1 MPPAPAVPPLTKPRS
16 EVVGD
21 FGVADRR
28 SSAVIGFRK
37 AGKDRVAPRRVRR
50 LAGVGMVVPLA
61 VGALLGG
68 GAAPAVAGPGNGPTA
83 VVSMGDSYIS
93 GEAGRWKGN
102 SLTNTGNRNGTDRA
116 WISGSSYDPAK
127 VYGTTAGG
135 CHRSDSAEV
144 ISAGAI
150 AETAVN
156 LACSG
161 ATSQNVF
168 RASNGGVSFK
178 GEAPQADQLAAVAA
192 SRDVKVIALSIGGND
207 LGFAD
212 IIKDCAYD
220 FVLWGSYCY
229 DNQQYGVDQKID
241 AVMAD
246 VGKSVDE
253 IRAVMRA
260 AGYTDSSYRIVL
272 QSYPSPIPRAAENRY
287 TQSDWSRL
295 NTGGCP
301 FWNRDSDWARDS
313 LVPQIANRIK
323 GVATAKG
330 VQFLDLRDM
339 LQGREVCAKASKQV
353 SSSVP
358 ASARTSEWARWIDN
372 NESQGLIQESMHPN
386 HYGQLAVGRCL
397 SLAVAQPANS
407 TVGCKNTAGGDHT
420 GMYLTPAS

>member
-1 MPPAPAVPPLTKPRS
+1 M
-16 EVVGD
+16 
-21 FGVADRR
+21 
-28 SSAVIGFRK
+28 IGFRN
-37 AGKDRVAPRRVRR
+37 ASKDRDRSRVRR
-50 LAGVGMVVPLA
+50 LAGAGLVLPLA
-61 VGALLGG
+61 VGALVAG
-68 GAAPAVAGPGNGPTA
+68 GAGTSAASPGTGPTA

-102 SLTNTGNRNGTDRA
+102 TLTNTGSRNGTDRG
-116 WISGSSYDPAK
+116 WVSGSTYDPGK

-144 ISAGAI
+144 RSAGAI
-150 AETAVN
+150 ADVAVN

-161 ATSQNVF
+161 AVSDNVF
-168 RASNGGVSFK
+168 RASNGGVAFK

-192 SRDVKVIALSIGGND
+192 SHNVKVIALSIGGND

-212 IIKDCAYD
+212 IIKDCALD
-220 FVLWGSYCY
+220 FVIWNSYCY
-229 DNQQYGVDQKID
+229 DDQQYGVDQKID
-241 AVMAD
+241 AVMGK

-253 IRAVMRA
+253 VRAVMRA
-260 AGYTDSSYRIVL
+260 AGYADSSYRIVL
-272 QSYPSPIPRAAENRY
+272 QSYPSPIPRSAENRY

-313 LVPQIANRIK
+313 LVPQIADRIK
-323 GVATAKG
+323 AVAAAKG

-353 SSSVP
+353 SSTVP
-358 ASARTSEWARWIDN
+358 ASAKTSEWARWIDN

-386 HYGQLAVGRCL
+386 YFGQLAAGRCL
-397 SLAVAQPANS
+397 ALVVAQPAS
-407 TVGCKNTAGGDHT
+407 SGFSCKNTAGGDQT
-420 GMYLTPAS
+420 GMFLTPAS

>member
-1 MPPAPAVPPLTKPRS
+1 M
-16 EVVGD
+16 
-21 FGVADRR
+21 
-28 SSAVIGFRK
+28 IGFRK
-37 AGKDRVAPRRVRR
+37 AGEGRAAPRRVRR
-50 LAGVGMVVPLA
+50 LAGAGMVLPLA
-61 VGALLGG
+61 AALLAG
-68 GAAPAVAGPGNGPTA
+68 GAGTAVAGPGTGPTA

-102 SLTNTGNRNGTDRA
+102 SLTNSGSRNGTDRA
-116 WISGSSYDPAK
+116 WVSGSSYDPAK

-144 ISAGAI
+144 LSAGAV

-161 ATSQNVF
+161 AVSQNVF
-168 RASNGGVSFK
+168 RASNGGVAYK

-192 SRDVKVIALSIGGND
+192 SRDVKVIALSVGGND

-229 DNQQYGVDQKID
+229 DDQQAGVDQKID
-241 AVMAD
+241 GVMAN

-253 IRAVMRA
+253 IRAVMRQ
-260 AGYTDSSYRIVL
+260 AGYADASYRIVL
-272 QSYPSPIPRAAENRY
+272 QSYPSPIPRGAENRY

-313 LVPQIANRIK
+313 LVPQIANRLK
-323 GVATAKG
+323 GVAAAKG

-353 SSSVP
+353 SSTVP
-358 ASARTSEWARWIDN
+358 ASAKTGEWARWIDN
-372 NESQGLIQESMHPN
+372 NESQGLVQESMHPN
-386 HYGQLAVGRCL
+386 YYGQLAVGRCL
-397 SLAVAQPANS
+397 ALAVAQPANS
-407 TVGCKNTAGGDHT
+407 ASSCKNTAGGDHT
-420 GMYLTPAS
+420 GMFLTAAP

>member
-1 MPPAPAVPPLTKPRS
+1 
-16 EVVGD
+16 
-21 FGVADRR
+21 
-28 SSAVIGFRK
+28 
-37 AGKDRVAPRRVRR
+37 
-50 LAGVGMVVPLA
+50 MVLPLA
-61 VGALLGG
+61 VSALLAG
-68 GAAPAVAGPGNGPTA
+68 GAGTSAASPGTGPTA

-102 SLTNTGNRNGTDRA
+102 SLTNTGSRNGTDRA
-116 WISGSSYDPAK
+116 WTGSTYDPAK

-144 ISAGAI
+144 RSAGAI
-150 AETAVN
+150 ADVAVN

-161 ATSQNVF
+161 ATSDHVF
-168 RASNGGVSFK
+168 RSSNGGVAFK

-192 SRDVKVIALSIGGND
+192 SHNVKVIALSIGGND

-212 IIKDCAYD
+212 IIKKCALD
-220 FVLWGSYCY
+220 FTLWYSYCY
-229 DNQQYGVDQKID
+229 DDQQYAVDQKID
-241 AVMAD
+241 GVMAK

-253 IRAVMRA
+253 IRAVMRS
-260 AGYTDSSYRIVL
+260 AGYADSAYRIVL
-272 QSYPSPIPRAAENRY
+272 QSYPSPIPRGAENRY

-295 NTGGCP
+295 STGGCP

-313 LVPQIANRIK
+313 LVPQIASRIK
-323 GVATAKG
+323 GVAAAKG

-353 SSSVP
+353 TSTVP
-358 ASARTSEWARWIDN
+358 ASAQTSEWARWIDN

-386 HYGQLAVGRCL
+386 YFGQLAAGRCL
-397 SLAVAQPANS
+397 SLAVAQSATAGFS
-407 TVGCKNTAGGDHT
+407 CKNTAGADES

>member
-1 MPPAPAVPPLTKPRS
+1 M
-16 EVVGD
+16 
-21 FGVADRR
+21 
-28 SSAVIGFRK
+28 IGFRNVS
-37 AGKDRVAPRRVRR
+37 KDRDRSRVRR
-50 LAGVGMVVPLA
+50 LAGAGLVLPLA
-61 VGALLGG
+61 VGALVAG
-68 GAAPAVAGPGNGPTA
+68 GAGTSAASPGTGPTA

-102 SLTNTGNRNGTDRA
+102 TLTNTGSRNGTDRG
-116 WISGSSYDPAK
+116 WVSGSTYDPGK

-144 ISAGAI
+144 RSAGAI
-150 AETAVN
+150 ADVAVN

-161 ATSQNVF
+161 AVSDNVF
-168 RASNGGVSFK
+168 RASNGGVAFK

-192 SRDVKVIALSIGGND
+192 SHDVKVIALSIGGND

-212 IIKDCAYD
+212 IIKDCALD
-220 FVLWGSYCY
+220 FVIWNSYCY
-229 DNQQYGVDQKID
+229 DDQQYGVDQKID
-241 AVMAD
+241 AVMGK

-253 IRAVMRA
+253 VRAVMRA
-260 AGYTDSSYRIVL
+260 AGYADTSYRIVL
-272 QSYPSPIPRAAENRY
+272 QSYPSPIPRGAENRY

-323 GVATAKG
+323 AVAAAKG

-339 LQGREVCAKASKQV
+339 MQGREVCAKASKQV
-353 SSSVP
+353 TSTVP
-358 ASARTSEWARWIDN
+358 ASAKTSEWARWIDN

-386 HYGQLAVGRCL
+386 YFGQLAAGRCL
-397 SLAVAQPANS
+397 ALVVAQPAS
-407 TVGCKNTAGGDHT
+407 SGFSCKNTAGGDQT
-420 GMYLTPAS
+420 GMFLTPAS

>member
-1 MPPAPAVPPLTKPRS
+1 MPPAGGTPTSQPRDAV
-16 EVVGD
+16 VAD
-21 FGVADRR
+21 FGVAERR
-28 SSAVIGFRK
+28 SSAVIGFRNVS
-37 AGKDRVAPRRVRR
+37 KDRDRSRVRR
-50 LAGVGMVVPLA
+50 LAGAAMAVPLA
-61 VGALLGG
+61 AGALLAG
-68 GAAPAVAGPGNGPTA
+68 GAGTSAASPGTGPTA

-102 SLTNTGNRNGTDRA
+102 SLTNSGSRNGTDRG
-116 WISGSSYDPAK
+116 WISGSTYDPAK

-144 ISAGAI
+144 RSAGAI
-150 AETAVN
+150 ADVAVN

-161 ATSQNVF
+161 AVSDNVF
-168 RASNGGVSFK
+168 RASNGGVAYK

-192 SRDVKVIALSIGGND
+192 SHDVKVIALSIGGND

-212 IIKDCAYD
+212 IITDCALD
-220 FVLWGSYCY
+220 FVLWNSYCY
-229 DNQQYGVDQKID
+229 DDQQSGVDQKID
-241 AVMAD
+241 AVMGK

-260 AGYTDSSYRIVL
+260 AGYADSSYRIVL
-272 QSYPSPIPRAAENRY
+272 QSYPSPIPRGAENRY

-323 GVATAKG
+323 GVAAAKG

-339 LQGREVCAKASKQV
+339 MQGREVCAKASKQV
-353 SSSVP
+353 SSTMP
-358 ASARTSEWARWIDN
+358 ASAKTSEWARWIDN
-372 NESQGLIQESMHPN
+372 NETQGLIQESMHPN
-386 HYGQLAVGRCL
+386 YFGQLAAGRCL
-397 SLAVAQPANS
+397 ALVVAQPAS
-407 TVGCKNTAGGDHT
+407 SGFSCKNTAGGDQT
-420 GMYLTPAS
+420 GMFLTPAS

>member
-1 MPPAPAVPPLTKPRS
+1 M
-16 EVVGD
+16 
-21 FGVADRR
+21 
-28 SSAVIGFRK
+28 IGFRNVS
-37 AGKDRVAPRRVRR
+37 KDRDRSRLRR
-50 LAGVGMVVPLA
+50 LTGAGMVLPLA
-61 VGALLGG
+61 VGALWAGG
-68 GAAPAVAGPGNGPTA
+68 TGTAVASPGNGPTA

-102 SLTNTGNRNGTDRA
+102 SLTNTGSRNGTDRGWA
-116 WISGSSYDPAK
+116 SGSTYDPGK

-144 ISAGAI
+144 RSAGAI
-150 AETAVN
+150 ADVAVN

-161 ATSQNVF
+161 ATSDNVF
-168 RASNGGVSFK
+168 RASNGGVAYK

-192 SRDVKVIALSIGGND
+192 AHDVKVIALSIGGND

-212 IIKDCAYD
+212 IIKNCALD
-220 FVLWGSYCY
+220 FTLWYSYCH
-229 DNQQYGVDQKID
+229 DDQQYAVDQKID
-241 AVMAD
+241 AVMGK

-253 IRAVMRA
+253 VRAVMRA
-260 AGYTDSSYRIVL
+260 AGYADSSYRIVL
-272 QSYPSPIPRAAENRY
+272 QSYPSPIPRGAENRY

-323 GVATAKG
+323 TVAAAKG

-339 LQGREVCAKASKQV
+339 MQGREVCARASQQV
-353 SSSVP
+353 SSTVP
-358 ASARTSEWARWIDN
+358 ASAKTSEWARWIDN

-386 HYGQLAVGRCL
+386 HFGQLAAGRCL
-397 SLAVAQPANS
+397 ALVVAQPATS
-407 TVGCKNTAGGDHT
+407 GHSCKNTAGGDQT
-420 GMYLTPAS
+420 GMYLSPAS